1 MGMWAGFGEEWSN
14 IHARRVKAMND
25 QAEKRHTW
33 ANSYGKKALDD
44 LKGLSSEY
52 EGYLGI
58 LDDYNFSEK
67 AQSGLLETG
76 GLSKLKKIAKKLQ
89 KSDHLRPDEIQALVK
104 EAESW
109 STEEDGSINSM
120 SLVDKINR
128 ALNLYKP
135 ANEKGTGIDRQSNMI
150 AAILGYDTKSEYSD
164 VDVGGYSYEDLRTL
178 AVSEVDY
185 GGTGARKF
193 TNFRDAPPKE
203 VSQRGIK
210 ETVITEVIPQRIDR
224 QINYFNSLIDVEEGK
239 GDLRDDQLILNYGT
253 YTEELQRIKALP
265 NPVEI
270 MQKYNAM
277 FPEDMHYFQK
287 LQEIDQGFAGGG
299 ILNNVYI
306 GNIGRFLKNSQ
317 DLIKNNGRSFVSVE
331 DYNEAKAAGNLSA
344 GPVMIAGRI
353 AYHGG

>member
-14 IHARRVKAMND
+14 IHARRIKAMND

-52 EGYLGI
+52 EGYLGV

-120 SLVDKINR
+120 SLVDKINQ
-128 ALNLYKP
+128 ALNIYKP
-135 ANEKGTGIDRQSNMI
+135 SRERDDGIDRQSNVL
-150 AAILGYDTKSEYSD
+150 AAILGYDIKSKFKD

-178 AVSEVDY
+178 AISDINYE
-185 GGTGARKF
+185 GTGARKF
-193 TNFRDAPPKE
+193 TNFRDAPPKPDDQE
-203 VSQRGIK
+203 QIQKSLINR
-210 ETVITEVIPQRIDR
+210 TIPQKIQTEYDIL
-224 QINYFNSLIDVEEGK
+224 QKTLIEEKAKDSPNEDLVLLLGAKKLKLENLNSFS
-239 GDLRDDQLILNYGT
+239 
-253 YTEELQRIKALP
+253 
-265 NPVEI
+265 NPVDRI
-270 MQKYNAM
+270 QGYNAL
-277 FPEDMHYFQK
+277 FPKDMYFYEQ
-287 LQEIDQGFAGGG
+287 LQSLDQGFAGGG
-299 ILNNVYI
+299 ILNNIYLPSVSKYLKDTY
-306 GNIGRFLKNSQ
+306 RFIENTGK
-317 DLIKNNGRSFVSVE
+317 SFATVE
-331 DYNEAKAAGNLSA
+331 DYNEAKATGSIPP

-353 AYHGG
+353 TYHGG

>member
-33 ANSYGKKALDD
+33 ANSYGKKSLDN
-44 LKGLSSEY
+44 LKTLSTEY
-52 EGYLGI
+52 QGYLGI

-331 DYNEAKAAGNLSA
+331 DYNEAKATGNLSA